1 MQVSEEYSS
10 YSDQSAQVYRMIPT
24 IPTEQYIDM
33 AVGSKTTT
41 CSKSLAV
48 VTGETKSYLLETF
61 LDKYPLPQL
70 VSVTEGHYGL
80 TEDFSM
86 SEGMELILFFKKT
99 TQAVIAVTEC
109 ETDPYHIP
117 LNCSLQFSPYQSNA
131 KEHLMKSYYYKTV
144 DDLLN
149 RTDDLPKVVKVLTP
163 YKTNKQTVL
172 RADELIFPKRI
183 TGHGKKR
190 TLECTT
196 LSKRKIKLELSCAA
210 GFSTNP
216 SDTKMYLIEYVEH
229 INQFPN
235 SVMVFSDKERSETFS
250 HIHTGMEFTFLECK
264 FLHSCI
270 CTTDVYG
277 ELNYPLLEI
286 LTAMPIEI
294 KISDNPN
301 ISMAPIYDTVKRVYQ
316 TFNLSMVE
324 SSMLLTDNDEQSF
337 YEEMIKD
344 DGTIHVY
351 DLERPEDAFAH
362 MGAVVTTKQNLV
374 TPKLHFKLRPPI
386 QINQPTTSP
395 CSVPNSWPSVSQ
407 LTTPPGKQ
415 GSEDLSSP
423 TSPDENRT
431 YLRSLDVD
439 SVLRVL
445 DKMNLGQY
453 KDTFQQNNINGKTL
467 LSYTKMDLE
476 ELGIEMNI
484 HQKRL
489 LKLISGISSYRL
501 K

>member
-1 MQVSEEYSS
+1 MPV
-10 YSDQSAQVYRMIPT
+10 DNKA
-24 IPTEQYIDM
+24 
-33 AVGSKTTT
+33 TTGK
-41 CSKSLAV
+41 KSLAGI
-48 VTGETKSYLLETF
+48 TGEIRSFLLETF
-61 LDKYPLPQL
+61 LEKYPLPQL

-86 SEGMELILFFKKT
+86 SEGMELILFFKKK
-99 TQAVIAVTEC
+99 TQTVIAVTEC

-117 LNCSLQFSPYQSNA
+117 LNCSLQFSPYQCNA
-131 KEHLMKSYYYKTV
+131 NEHLTKSYYYKTV
-144 DDLLN
+144 DDLLK
-149 RTDDLPKVVKVLTP
+149 RRDDLPKVVKILTP
-163 YKTNKQTVL
+163 YKASKQTVL
-172 RADELIFPKRI
+172 RQDELIFPKQI

-190 TLECTT
+190 MLECITS
-196 LSKRKIKLELSCAA
+196 SKQKVKLELSCAA

-229 INQFPN
+229 INEFPN
-235 SVMVFSDKERSETFS
+235 SVMVFCDKERGESFS
-250 HIHTGMEFTFLECK
+250 HIHTGMEFIFLECK

-277 ELNYPLLEI
+277 KMNYPLLEI
-286 LTAMPIEI
+286 LTAMPIEV
-294 KISDNPN
+294 KIADNPN

-316 TFNLSMVE
+316 TFTLSMVE

-362 MGAVVTTKQNLV
+362 KGTIVTTEQKMVSQKR
-374 TPKLHFKLRPPI
+374 PFSLRPPI
-386 QINQPTTSP
+386 QINQRPATS
-395 CSVPNSWPSVSQ
+395 SIPNSAPSVSQ
-407 LTTPPGKQ
+407 DILTTPPAAGMQ
-415 GSEDLSSP
+415 SFEDMSSV

-439 SVLRVL
+439 GVLRVL

-453 KDTFQQNNINGKTL
+453 KDVFQQNNINGKTL
-467 LSYTKMDLE
+467 LSYTKIDLE
-476 ELGIEMNI
+476 ELGVCMNI

-489 LKLISGISSYRL
+489 LKLISGMSSYRI